1 MNLKTI
7 AYDTTKVHY
16 SALRLK
22 SLNSS
27 ALLANSAKKLFHP
40 NAESNASLFWIGLGN
55 SYPRIQ
61 YGGRTQTCSG
71 IRTCCKAVSA
81 LTKYKLSS
89 K

>member
-1 MNLKTI
+1 MLMRMNLKTI

-40 NAESNASLFWIGLGN
+40 NTESPACMLREN
-55 SYPRIQ
+55 STFR
-61 YGGRTQTCSG
+61 SF
-71 IRTCCKAVSA
+71 
-81 LTKYKLSS
+81 YK
-89 K
+89 